1 MWTVE
6 EIKKNYKN
14 FDDSK
19 IKELALNPKGLR
31 KEIVP
36 ILNEEIKNRN
46 LDIELIKWVNY
57 ETNTFEGIEKRNLI
71 EKIRKSKCSLCS
83 VNSDLS
89 GYRFNTI
96 ISALIII
103 KNKTESQIIC
113 TDCAKSKRINSLTT
127 TFFLGWWSKRGII
140 STPFT
145 LISDLIKI
153 FRKETE
159 SKEIFEEFIV
169 NNTGVLR
176 IILEKE
182 NNLND
187 ILAKF
192 NKPNSSDIDN
202 Q

>member
-1 MWTVE
+1 MWTVD
-6 EIKKNYKN
+6 EIKKSYKN

-83 VNSDLS
+83 INSNLS
-89 GYRFNTI
+89 GYKFNTI
-96 ISALIII
+96 ISALIIVTD
-103 KNKTESQIIC
+103 KTENQIIC
-113 TDCAKSKRINSLTT
+113 NDCAKSNRLKSMST

-153 FRKETE
+153 FRKESE
-159 SKEIFEEFIV
+159 SKEIFDEFIA

-176 IILEKE
+176 VILEKE
-182 NNLND
+182 NSLNE

-192 NKPNSSDIDN
+192 NNPKDEY
-202 Q
+202 

>member
-6 EIKKNYKN
+6 EIKKNYSK
-14 FDDSK
+14 FDDWK

-36 ILNEEIKNRN
+36 ILNEEIKKRN

-57 ETNTFEGIEKRNLI
+57 ETKTFEGLEKKNLI
-71 EKIRKSKCSLCS
+71 ENIIKSKCSLCLE
-83 VNSDLS
+83 NSNLR
-89 GYRFNTI
+89 GYKFNTI
-96 ISALIII
+96 ISALVVITD
-103 KNKTESQIIC
+103 KTENLIIC
-113 TDCAKSKRINSLTT
+113 NDCAKSKRLNSMSK

-153 FRKETE
+153 LRKESE
-159 SKEIFEEFIV
+159 SKEIIDEFIE

-176 IILEKE
+176 ISLEQ
-182 NNLND
+182 NNLNEV
-187 ILAKF
+187 LAKF
-192 NKPNSSDIDN
+192 NNPEY
-202 Q
+202 